1 MKISEINQ
9 VAFVR
14 VGDVVMKRY
23 HGEQQMTEL
32 GTVTQLTR
40 NSKGKLVAVLDRSCR
55 LRAGGNHNP
64 PTNRLTQ
71 AAFSGLRLFV
81 RRESAR

>member
-14 VGDVVMKRY
+14 VGDVVLKRY
-23 HGEQQMTEL
+23 HGHQEMTEL
-32 GTVTQLTR
+32 GTVAEITR
-40 NSKGKLVAVLDRSCR
+40 NSKGRLVAVLDRQCR
-55 LRAGGNHNP
+55 LRDGGSHNP

-81 RRESAR
+81 RREVVQ